1 MSKERR
7 PNAAGIGRLSQAR
20 RDRWGPGD
28 DRCPPGGPERLVS
41 SDSGVGTRDALA
53 RAIGRRHRR
62 ELRARWQLAGALA
75 LAVFV
80 LDQITKIVIRATLE
94 PRDSIAVFPGFDI
107 SRFRNEGIA
116 FSLFTGRQTAIAI
129 LTVVALVGIGLAL
142 IRLVGR
148 NSFVA
153 AGAGLL
159 IGGSLGNLVDRIWRG
174 GVTDF
179 LDPARWPA
187 FNVADVGIV
196 CGAGLIVFGLMRE
209 ADEPADDEPAEE

>member
-1 MSKERR
+1 MT
-7 PNAAGIGRLSQAR
+7 
-20 RDRWGPGD
+20 
-28 DRCPPGGPERLVS
+28 
-41 SDSGVGTRDALA
+41 SDSGLGTREALA
-53 RAIGRRHRR
+53 RAVGRRQRR
-62 ELRARWQLAGALA
+62 ESRARWQLAGLLA
-75 LAVFV
+75 LSVFV

-94 PRDSIAVFPGFDI
+94 PRESIPIFPGFDI

-116 FSLFTGRQTAIAI
+116 FSLFPGRQTVIAT
-129 LTVVALVGIGLAL
+129 LTVIALIGIGLAL

-179 LDPARWPA
+179 LDPMKWPA
-187 FNVADVGIV
+187 FNVADIGIV
-196 CGAGLIVFGLMRE
+196 CGAALIVLGLLRE
-209 ADEPADDEPAEE
+209 ADEPSGDERADE